1 LAREASFV
9 AEVLETSASAYAAA
23 AAERLLEQHPATR
36 NRAGTAAFSIWRGH
50 LVQRILELASAC
62 AAGAPQLFVS
72 RVLWS
77 RKAMEARG
85 LDGTDL
91 RASIDALAATLAEIL
106 PENAKSAPLDALV
119 AARAALDR
127 PSTREADEL
136 DPTRARDRIALR
148 YIQSVLEGEV
158 RQAIEGVLNALEGGL
173 TAEEAILRVLMPAQR
188 EIGRLW
194 HLAQVSVAE
203 EHLVTS
209 TTQRL
214 MAVIAS
220 RAPRRPDR
228 GTTAVAAAVAGNA
241 HDVGIRAIAYL
252 LELDG
257 WRSIYL
263 GHDVPSDELPNAVH
277 FFAAD
282 LVLLSSSL
290 SLQLKPLAQTIAA
303 IREQCDR
310 PVKILVGGIVFRDA
324 PDLWRELGAD
334 GYAAE
339 AHEALR
345 LAAASIP
352 PA

>member
-1 LAREASFV
+1 M
-9 AEVLETSASAYAAA
+9 YAAA
-23 AAERLLEQHPATR
+23 AAERLLQEHPATR
-36 NRAGTAAFSIWRGH
+36 ARAGAAAFSIWRGH

-85 LDGTDL
+85 LDGSDL
-91 RASIDALAATLAEIL
+91 RASIEALAATLTEIL
-106 PENAKSAPLDALV
+106 PESAKRESLDALA
-119 AARAALDR
+119 AARAALER
-127 PSTREADEL
+127 PSAREADEL
-136 DPTRARDRIALR
+136 DPTRVHDRIALA
-148 YIQSVLEGEV
+148 YIQSVLEGDV
-158 RQAIEGVLNALEGGL
+158 PRAIDGVLEALEG
-173 TAEEAILRVLMPAQR
+173 TFSAEEALLRVLMPAQR

-194 HLAQVSVAE
+194 HLGQVSVAE

-228 GTTAVAAAVAGNA
+228 GRTAVAAAVAGNA

-252 LELDG
+252 LEFDG

-263 GHDVPSDELPNAVH
+263 GHDVPSDDLPKAVQ
-277 FFAAD
+277 FFTAD
-282 LVLLSSSL
+282 VVLLSTAL
-290 SLQLKPLAQTIAA
+290 SLQLKQLAQTIVA

-324 PDLWRELGAD
+324 PDLWRALGAD

-339 AHEALR
+339 ASEALK
-345 LAAASIP
+345 LAAESVAST
-352 PA
+352 